1 MGLKRRKGTRRL
13 DTARESGGKSP
24 NKAAWLSWSV
34 CAVSLA
40 LATVGLLLLVLS
52 REARASV
59 PVFEEWA
66 EDAVIAVGFST
77 LGAIVAPR
85 FPPGNPIG
93 WLFCAIGLVGAML
106 LFSGE
111 YAAYS
116 LLARPGSLPGGEG
129 MAWIASWLWVVHV
142 GLFVF
147 LGLLFPDGRPPTPRW
162 RPFGWLVGAVVGA
175 GTVAVAYSPGPIRGL
190 GPLRNP
196 LGIEGVP
203 NLYGSVEVIVLAL
216 ALAASVSLV

>member
-34 CAVSLA
+34 CVVSLA

-52 REARASV
+52 REARASM

-85 FPPGNPIG
+85 FPPRNPIG
-93 WLFCAIGLVGAML
+93 WLFCAIGLVGAVL

-116 LLARPGSLPGGEG
+116 LLARPGSPPAGPALRRLVSRTVGVHPLT
-129 MAWIASWLWVVHV
+129 IA
-142 GLFVF
+142 FF
-147 LGLLFPDGRPPTPRW
+147 
-162 RPFGWLVGAVVGA
+162 
-175 GTVAVAYSPGPIRGL
+175 
-190 GPLRNP
+190 GPL
-196 LGIEGVP
+196 LT
-203 NLYGSVEVIVLAL
+203 
-216 ALAASVSLV
+216 